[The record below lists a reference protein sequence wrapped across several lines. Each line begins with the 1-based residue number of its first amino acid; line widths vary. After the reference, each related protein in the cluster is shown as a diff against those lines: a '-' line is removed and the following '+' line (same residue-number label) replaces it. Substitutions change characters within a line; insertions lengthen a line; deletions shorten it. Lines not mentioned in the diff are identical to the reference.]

1 MFNVIDCKL
10 TVKNGKMSA
19 VLTLSGTGYD
29 YLYMGT
35 GAKAAETDKSAWIPY
50 VVDKEGKYTYTV
62 PIETLDKKI
71 AVAAFSHN
79 RQQW

>member
-50 VVDKEGKYTYTV
+50 VVDKEGKIYLYSADRDV
-62 PIETLDKKI
+62 GQK
-71 AVAAFSHN
+71 N
-79 RQQW
+79 RSSSIFT